1 MKDPKSDSTTWV
13 LIANGARG
21 RLVSA
26 EGHGKTL
33 RVIELREFA
42 ASHEPNRELDRDKP
56 SRVFES
62 HGATRHAIEPKSDTH
77 RELKRDFA
85 AEIAEALDASLQQKK
100 FGRLVI
106 AAPPV
111 TLGDLRKALSEAV
124 RLKIVAEIAM
134 DLTKVPNSEVPSHIE
149 GVVRV

>member
-1 MKDPKSDSTTWV
+1 MKDPQNDHTTWV

-21 RLVSA
+21 RLLSA
-26 EGHGKTL
+26 EGHGKAL

-42 ASHEPNRELDRDKP
+42 ASHEPNRDLGRDRP
-56 SRVFES
+56 ARVFES
-62 HGATRHAIEPKSDTH
+62 HGATRHAIEPKSDAH

-85 AEIAEALDASLQQKK
+85 AEIAEALDTSLLQKK

-134 DLTKVPNSEVPSHIE
+134 DLTKVPNSEVPRHIE